1 MNIANIKYL
10 ILFCF
15 FFLSSNS
22 LAQKMHGLA
31 MHGSPIHAEE
41 EDYLPYVNPLAPKGG
56 TLRLGVYGSF
66 DNLNSIAFKGT
77 RAAGLGYINDTLM
90 RRVWDEAFTM
100 YSLIAEFI
108 EIPEDRSS
116 ITFYINPNAK
126 FHDGSPITREDVL
139 FSLET
144 FQTKGTP
151 NQKKTYGK
159 IIKTE
164 MIGEQGIK
172 MIFINNDDKELPLIV
187 AGFLPIVPKKYYQNI
202 DVTKTFLDIPLGSGP
217 YKIKKLE
224 PGRQIVY
231 KRVNNYWAKDLLVNK
246 GQYNFD
252 TLIYDYYKDSNV
264 LLEAFKVGD
273 YDYRREYNAKRW
285 QNNYKF
291 NALDRGDVILKEM
304 KNDRPVGMNALV
316 MNSRKNL
323 FKNSQVR
330 LALSYAYDHEWINKA
345 LYNNAYT
352 RTDSYFDN
360 SLFASSGLP
369 SKDDLKLLDP
379 WKHKLPK

>member
-10 ILFCF
+10 IFFCF

-66 DNLNSIAFKGT
+66 DNLNRIAFKGT

-100 YSLIAEFI
+100 YGLIAEFV

-231 KRVNNYWAKDLLVNK
+231 KRVDNYWAKDLLSNK
-246 GQYNFD
+246 IF
-252 TLIYDYYKDSNV
+252 
-264 LLEAFKVGD
+264 F
-273 YDYRREYNAKRW
+273 
-285 QNNYKF
+285 
-291 NALDRGDVILKEM
+291 
-304 KNDRPVGMNALV
+304 
-316 MNSRKNL
+316 
-323 FKNSQVR
+323 
-330 LALSYAYDHEWINKA
+330 
-345 LYNNAYT
+345 
-352 RTDSYFDN
+352 
-360 SLFASSGLP
+360 
-369 SKDDLKLLDP
+369 
-379 WKHKLPK
+379 